1 MTDNETHEV
10 EIRIGQFVYYREVP
24 DHRRPGETILKAD
37 VATRGQTIEVN
48 QRDYDKGMR
57 TGAFVGSVEETDETG
72 QPEAAG
78 GFSASEA
85 GLDEIA
91 AHIEE
96 NNLNVDDT
104 VALAGDDPDV
114 AERVLEAERQVATE
128 NDDEPR
134 KGVEDGLSKV
144 IGGN

>member
-1 MTDNETHEV
+1 MAEETHEV
-10 EIRIGQFVYYREVP
+10 EIRVGQFVYYRDVP
-24 DHRRPGETILKAD
+24 DHRNPGKTILKAD
-37 VATRGQTIEVN
+37 VARRGETVTVN
-48 QRDYDKGMR
+48 QRDYEKGMR
-57 TGAFVGSVEETDETG
+57 LGAFVGSVEETEQSG
-72 QPEAAG
+72 EPEAPD

-96 NNLNVDDT
+96 NKLNVADT

-114 AERVLEAERQVATE
+114 AERVLEAERQVATD
-128 NDDEPR
+128 NDAEPR
-134 KGVEDGLSKV
+134 QGVVDGLSKV